1 MPSSSPSLYN
11 CILVKKN
18 GTLKQVR
25 YLYSDEMFHAN
36 YVTLSETSETYSD
49 AFRRHTVWKSSAKYN
64 NGTVELW
71 ARAVGRAGQEN
82 TYEFPPPVDEILFF
96 GNCLL
101 VWVAASG
108 SGSESSSSDGVS
120 FTLDVWK
127 KIYAK
132 LFGGFHDLDKTL
144 DADET
149 EYDELEDV
157 PSKHK
162 THEGYLK
169 DGFIVDD
176 QSKQKQQSLAQKRR
190 LPSLTKGVAKSITK
204 PNKVKRGKRTDETAT
219 TAHSQRP
226 QSPPLD
232 AEGNEI
238 ELEEEEYDDIIFY

>member
-1 MPSSSPSLYN
+1 MPSTSSSQQSFYN

-49 AFRRHTVWKSSAKYN
+49 AFRRHAVWKSSAKYN

-108 SGSESSSSDGVS
+108 SGSESSSSDVS

-132 LFGGFHDLDKTL
+132 LFGGFHDLDKTF
-144 DADET
+144 DVDET

-169 DGFIVDD
+169 DGFIIED
-176 QSKQKQQSLAQKRR
+176 QPKQKQQSLAQKRR
-190 LPSLTKGVAKSITK
+190 NGPSVIAK
-204 PNKVKRGKRTDETAT
+204 PNKVKRGKRTDETASNS
-219 TAHSQRP
+219 HGGRP

-238 ELEEEEYDDIIFY
+238 ELEEEEYADIIFY

>member
-1 MPSSSPSLYN
+1 MPASSSSLPSLYN

-18 GTLKQVR
+18 GTLKQLR

-108 SGSESSSSDGVS
+108 SGSESSSSDVS

-157 PSKHK
+157 PSKNK
-162 THEGYLK
+162 TNEGYLK
-169 DGFIVDD
+169 DGFIVED
-176 QSKQKQQSLAQKRR
+176 QPKQQSLAQKRR
-190 LPSLTKGVAKSITK
+190 LPSVAKSITK
-204 PNKVKRGKRTDETAT
+204 PNKVKRGKRTDETTA
-219 TAHSQRP
+219 AHSHSSAGGRP

-238 ELEEEEYDDIIFY
+238 ELEEEEYADVIFY

>member
-1 MPSSSPSLYN
+1 
-11 CILVKKN
+11 
-18 GTLKQVR
+18 
-25 YLYSDEMFHAN
+25 MFHAN

-82 TYEFPPPVDEILFF
+82 TYEFPPPIDEILFF

-108 SGSESSSSDGVS
+108 SGSESSSSDVS

-162 THEGYLK
+162 TNEGYLK
-169 DGFIVDD
+169 DGFIVED
-176 QSKQKQQSLAQKRR
+176 QPKQKQQSLAQKRR
-190 LPSLTKGVAKSITK
+190 LPSVAKSIAKSITK
-204 PNKVKRGKRTDETAT
+204 PNKVKRGKRPDETAA
-219 TAHSQRP
+219 AHSQRP

-238 ELEEEEYDDIIFY
+238 ELEEEEYADIIFY

>member
-1 MPSSSPSLYN
+1 MPSTSSFYN

-18 GTLKQVR
+18 GTLKQLR
-25 YLYSDEMFHAN
+25 YLYSDEMFHSN

-71 ARAVGRAGQEN
+71 GRAVGRAGQEN

-101 VWVAASG
+101 VWVASSG
-108 SGSESSSSDGVS
+108 PGSESSSSDVS

-132 LFGGFHDLDKTL
+132 LFGGFHDLDKTF
-144 DADET
+144 DADEK

-169 DGFIVDD
+169 DGFIVED
-176 QSKQKQQSLAQKRR
+176 QPKLKKQPLAQKRR
-190 LPSLTKGVAKSITK
+190 LPSVIAK
-204 PNKVKRGKRTDETAT
+204 PNKVKRGKRADETASNS
-219 TAHSQRP
+219 HSHGGRP

-238 ELEEEEYDDIIFY
+238 ELEEEEYDCD

>member
-1 MPSSSPSLYN
+1 
-11 CILVKKN
+11 VKKN
-18 GTLKQVR
+18 GTLKQLR

-108 SGSESSSSDGVS
+108 SGSESSSSNVS

-132 LFGGFHDLDKTL
+132 LFGGFHDLDKTA
-144 DADET
+144 DVDET

-162 THEGYLK
+162 TNEGYLK
-169 DGFIVDD
+169 DGFIVED
-176 QSKQKQQSLAQKRR
+176 QPKQKQQSLAQKRR
-190 LPSLTKGVAKSITK
+190 LPSVAKSIAKGIPK
-204 PNKVKRGKRTDETAT
+204 PNKVKRGKRADETAA
-219 TAHSQRP
+219 AHSQRP
-226 QSPPLD
+226 LSPPLD

-238 ELEEEEYDDIIFY
+238 ELEEEEYVDVIFY

>member
-1 MPSSSPSLYN
+1 MPSSSSSQQSLYN

-18 GTLKQVR
+18 GTLKQIR

-49 AFRRHTVWKSSAKYN
+49 AFRRHAVWKSSAKYN

-108 SGSESSSSDGVS
+108 SGSESSSSDVS

-132 LFGGFHDLDKTL
+132 LFGGFHDLDKTF

-169 DGFIVDD
+169 DGFIVED
-176 QSKQKQQSLAQKRR
+176 QPKQKQQSLAQKRR
-190 LPSLTKGVAKSITK
+190 LGTGPSVIAK
-204 PNKVKRGKRTDETAT
+204 PNKVKRGKRTDETASNSYS
-219 TAHSQRP
+219 HSHGGRP

-238 ELEEEEYDDIIFY
+238 ELEEEEYECD

>member
-1 MPSSSPSLYN
+1 MPSSSQQSFYN

-49 AFRRHTVWKSSAKYN
+49 AFRRHAVWKSSAKYN

-108 SGSESSSSDGVS
+108 SGSESSSSDVS

-132 LFGGFHDLDKTL
+132 LFGGFHDLDKTF

-169 DGFIVDD
+169 DGFIVED
-176 QSKQKQQSLAQKRR
+176 QPKQKQQSLAQKRR
-190 LPSLTKGVAKSITK
+190 LPSIAK
-204 PNKVKRGKRTDETAT
+204 PNKVKRSNKRADEAT
-219 TAHSQRP
+219 TVHSHGVRP

-238 ELEEEEYDDIIFY
+238 ELEEEDYECD

>member
-1 MPSSSPSLYN
+1 MPSSASSPSLYN

-108 SGSESSSSDGVS
+108 SGSESSSSDVS

-162 THEGYLK
+162 TNEGYLK
-169 DGFIVDD
+169 DGFIVED
-176 QSKQKQQSLAQKRR
+176 QPKQKQQSLAQKRR
-190 LPSLTKGVAKSITK
+190 LPSLTK
-204 PNKVKRGKRTDETAT
+204 PNKVKRGKRTDETA
-219 TAHSQRP
+219 AAHSHSQRP

-238 ELEEEEYDDIIFY
+238 ELEEEEYE

>member
-1 MPSSSPSLYN
+1 MPSSASSSSLYN

-25 YLYSDEMFHAN
+25 YLHSDEMFHAN

-49 AFRRHTVWKSSAKYN
+49 AFRRHAVWKSSAKYN

-108 SGSESSSSDGVS
+108 SGSESSSSNVS

-132 LFGGFHDLDKTL
+132 LFGGFHDLDKTA
-144 DADET
+144 DADEK

-162 THEGYLK
+162 TNEGYLK
-169 DGFIVDD
+169 DGFIVED
-176 QSKQKQQSLAQKRR
+176 QPKQKQQSLAQKRR
-190 LPSLTKGVAKSITK
+190 LPSVAKSVVK
-204 PNKVKRGKRTDETAT
+204 PNKVKRGKRTDETTA
-219 TAHSQRP
+219 AHSSAGGRP
-226 QSPPLD
+226 LSPPLD

-238 ELEEEEYDDIIFY
+238 ELEEEEYDDIVFY

>member
-1 MPSSSPSLYN
+1 
-11 CILVKKN
+11 
-18 GTLKQVR
+18 
-25 YLYSDEMFHAN
+25 MFHAN

-49 AFRRHTVWKSSAKYN
+49 AFRRHTVWKSSGKYN

-108 SGSESSSSDGVS
+108 SGSESSSSDVS

-132 LFGGFHDLDKTL
+132 LFGGFHDLDKTF

-157 PSKHK
+157 HNKHK

-169 DGFIVDD
+169 DGFIVED
-176 QSKQKQQSLAQKRR
+176 QSTGKLQQQQKRR
-190 LPSLTKGVAKSITK
+190 LPSVAKSIAK
-204 PNKVKRGKRTDETAT
+204 PNKVKRGKRADETAT
-219 TAHSQRP
+219 TVHSHSHSQRP

-238 ELEEEEYDDIIFY
+238 ELEEEEYADIIFY

>member
-1 MPSSSPSLYN
+1 
-11 CILVKKN
+11 
-18 GTLKQVR
+18 
-25 YLYSDEMFHAN
+25 MFHAN

-49 AFRRHTVWKSSAKYN
+49 AFRRHAVWKSSAKYN

-101 VWVAASG
+101 VWVAAASG
-108 SGSESSSSDGVS
+108 SGSESSSSNVS

-132 LFGGFHDLDKTL
+132 LFGGFHDLDKT
-144 DADET
+144 ADVDEK
-149 EYDELEDV
+149 EYDELEDD

-162 THEGYLK
+162 TNEGYLK
-169 DGFIVDD
+169 DGFIVED
-176 QSKQKQQSLAQKRR
+176 QPKQSLAQKRR
-190 LPSLTKGVAKSITK
+190 LPSLTKSVAKSITK
-204 PNKVKRGKRTDETAT
+204 PNKVKRGKRADETAT
-219 TAHSQRP
+219 MAHSHSQSQSSSGRP

-238 ELEEEEYDDIIFY
+238 ELEEEEYE

>member
-1 MPSSSPSLYN
+1 
-11 CILVKKN
+11 
-18 GTLKQVR
+18 
-25 YLYSDEMFHAN
+25 MFHAN

-108 SGSESSSSDGVS
+108 SGSESSSSDVS

-157 PSKHK
+157 PSKNK

-169 DGFIVDD
+169 DGFIVED

-190 LPSLTKGVAKSITK
+190 LPSLTKSVVK
-204 PNKVKRGKRTDETAT
+204 PNKVKRGKRTDETT
-219 TAHSQRP
+219 SNSHSHSHSHGGRP

-238 ELEEEEYDDIIFY
+238 ELEEEEYE

>member
-1 MPSSSPSLYN
+1 MPASSSSSPSLYN

-25 YLYSDEMFHAN
+25 YLHSDEMFHAN

-108 SGSESSSSDGVS
+108 SGSESSSSDVS

-162 THEGYLK
+162 TNEGYLK
-169 DGFIVDD
+169 DGFIVED
-176 QSKQKQQSLAQKRR
+176 QPKQKQQSLAQKRR
-190 LPSLTKGVAKSITK
+190 NGPSVIAK
-204 PNKVKRGKRTDETAT
+204 PNKVKRGKRTDETVT
-219 TAHSQRP
+219 TTSNSHGGRP

-238 ELEEEEYDDIIFY
+238 ELEEEEYE

>member
-1 MPSSSPSLYN
+1 MPSSSSPSLYN

-25 YLYSDEMFHAN
+25 YLHSDEMFHAN

-108 SGSESSSSDGVS
+108 SGSESSSSNVS

-132 LFGGFHDLDKTL
+132 LFGGFHDLDKTA
-144 DADET
+144 DADEK

-162 THEGYLK
+162 TNEGYLK
-169 DGFIVDD
+169 DGFIVED
-176 QSKQKQQSLAQKRR
+176 QPKQKQQSLAQKRR
-190 LPSLTKGVAKSITK
+190 LPSVTK
-204 PNKVKRGKRTDETAT
+204 PNKVKRGKRTDDTPA
-219 TAHSQRP
+219 AHSHSHGGRP
-226 QSPPLD
+226 LSPPLD

-238 ELEEEEYDDIIFY
+238 ELEEEEYE

>member
-1 MPSSSPSLYN
+1 
-11 CILVKKN
+11 VKKN
-18 GTLKQVR
+18 GTLKQLR

-82 TYEFPPPVDEILFF
+82 TYEFPPPIDEILFF

-108 SGSESSSSDGVS
+108 SGSESSSSDVS

-127 KIYAK
+127 KIYAN

-169 DGFIVDD
+169 DGFIVED
-176 QSKQKQQSLAQKRR
+176 QPKQQSLAQKRR
-190 LPSLTKGVAKSITK
+190 LPSVAKSIAKSITK
-204 PNKVKRGKRTDETAT
+204 PNKVKRGKRTDETVT
-219 TAHSQRP
+219 TASNSHGGRP

-238 ELEEEEYDDIIFY
+238 ELEEEEYE